1 MVGWKK
7 WAKKKR
13 ARKNGRS
20 FIFPSSVFS
29 RPFSLRPFFL
39 TRHLFKNPQNLQ

>member
-1 MVGWKK
+1 MGEEKK
-7 WAKKKR
+7 GFAH
-13 ARKNGRS
+13 
-20 FIFPSSVFS
+20 FS